1 MAEVVKHLEA
11 NGVEILEGPVRRTGA
26 TGPLLSVYLRD
37 PDQNLIEVSNRLG
50 GDQPAAA
57 GLRLYSQSPET

>member
-1 MAEVVKHLEA
+1 
-11 NGVEILEGPVRRTGA
+11 VRRTGA

-50 GDQPAAA
+50 SDQPASA
-57 GLRLYSQSPET
+57 GLRE